1 MKRRLVTLLQVR
13 VINPRNR
20 LHAGN
25 SGRPDALLETVGRK
39 SGKPHQIPVANGL
52 DGSVFWIVA
61 MHGRGASY
69 VQNLIANPR
78 VRVKVAGVWRPGTAQ
93 VLPDDDPIQR
103 LKSLDPRF
111 TSFIK
116 RLGTSLLTIR
126 VDLGVAQAQP
136 GV

>member
-13 VINPRNR
+13 VINPRNL

-78 VRVKVAGVWRPGTAQ
+78 VRVKVAGAWRPGTAQ
-93 VLPDDDPIQR
+93 VVPDDDPIRR
-103 LKSLDPRF
+103 LESIDPRTATLF
-111 TSFIK
+111 K
-116 RLGTSLLTIR
+116 RIGTSLLTIR
-126 VDLGVAQAQP
+126 VDLDVAQPHP